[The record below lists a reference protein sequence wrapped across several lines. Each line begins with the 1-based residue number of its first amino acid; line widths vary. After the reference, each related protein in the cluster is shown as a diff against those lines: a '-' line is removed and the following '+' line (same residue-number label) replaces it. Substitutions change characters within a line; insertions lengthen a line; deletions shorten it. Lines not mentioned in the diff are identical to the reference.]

1 MDWNTQ
7 EKQNLVTAILSLKTS
22 DEVESFLRDLL
33 TTGEIEEFTKRLE
46 AAKMLASGFSYTA
59 VEKKTGFSST
69 TVARVS
75 KWLNNGQGGYKTI
88 IDRMHHHAFTPNKKR
103 VALM

>member
-1 MDWNTQ
+1 MDWNSNQ
-7 EKQNLVTAILSLKTS
+7 KQNLVKAILSLKTK
-22 DEVESFLRDLL
+22 DETESFLRDLL
-33 TTGEIEEFTKRLE
+33 TPSEIEEFTKRLE
-46 AAKMLASGFSYTA
+46 AAQMLADGFSYSV

-75 KWLNNGQGGYKTI
+75 KWLNNGEGGYKTI
-88 IDRMHHHAFTPNKKR
+88 IDRLHHHAFTPNKKR